1 MTQAWIGMNYKWV
14 MIGLFVALLAAC
26 QLGYWLG
33 RRARVPKDATEK
45 THAGIWQGAMLA
57 LSGLLIGFTFS
68 MAQARYD
75 ARKQIVLGE
84 ANDIGTAYLRTRLLD
99 DAAGEPLRALLRRY
113 VDTRLAFA
121 EAGADR
127 PLTLKLLHQTGVLA
141 DEIWAKV
148 AAAGRADPTPITA
161 LLVQSTN
168 EMIDAGEEHLA
179 AIANPL
185 PATVFFVL
193 FLVTA
198 VAMASTGFVCALE
211 ARRSLLGMLVMP
223 LLLATV
229 VSLIFDL
236 AHPRIG
242 IMRVHDPIL
251 QRLKQSFE

>member
-1 MTQAWIGMNYKWV
+1 
-14 MIGLFVALLAAC
+14 MIYVWLLISLFVVLPAAC

-33 RRARVPKDATEK
+33 SRSSVRKDATEK
-45 THAGIWQGAMLA
+45 THAGVWQSALLA
-57 LSGLLIGFTFS
+57 LAGLLIGFTFS

-84 ANDIGTAYLRTRLLD
+84 ANDIGTTYLRTRLLD
-99 DAAGEPLRALLRRY
+99 DAAGEPLRALIRRY

-121 EAGADR
+121 EAGGDR
-127 PLTLKLLHQTGVLA
+127 ALTERLDRETGAVT
-141 DEIWAKV
+141 DEIWTRV
-148 AAAGRADPTPITA
+148 AAAGRADRSPTTA

-185 PATVFFVL
+185 PPTVFLVL
-193 FLVTA
+193 ILATA

-211 ARRSLLGMLVMP
+211 GRRSVLGMIVMP

-229 VSLIFDL
+229 VGLTVDL
-236 AHPRIG
+236 AHPRVG
-242 IMRVHDPIL
+242 IVRVHDPIL
-251 QRLKQSFE
+251 KRLKQSFE